1 MGSPTIVLLLDM
13 DNTLLDNDRGT
24 ADLKHH
30 LKRDVGHA
38 QVQLYWA
45 IFEQLRTKS
54 A

>member
-30 LKRDVGHA
+30 LKRERRPRSG
-38 QVQLYWA
+38 A
-45 IFEQLRTKS
+45 IVLGYLRAVTN
-54 A
+54 